1 MRRISRGFSYIEL
14 VIVIVILGILV
25 AIAMPSFVTMK
36 ERAKEGSTKANMHTF
51 QLAAEAYSA
60 GHNGAYAPTANAIAV
75 LLPGAGDN
83 FQNPF
88 DHSTGDLNAWK
99 DVATFSQTLG
109 TGSSLPGIV
118 AYADSATLQYV
129 IAGFGANGALELRL
143 SSGR

>member
-1 MRRISRGFSYIEL
+1 MRRTSRGFSYIEL
-14 VIVIVILGILV
+14 VIVIVILGILA
-25 AIAMPSFVTMK
+25 AIMMPNYIRMQ
-36 ERAKEGSTKANMHTF
+36 ERAKEGSTKVNMHTF

-60 GHNGAYAPTANAIAV
+60 GNHGAYAPMANAIAV

-83 FQNPF
+83 FHNPF
-88 DHSTGDLNAWK
+88 DHSTGDLNAWE
-99 DVATFSQTLG
+99 DVANFSPLMG

-129 IAGFGANGALELRL
+129 IAGHGASRALDLRL